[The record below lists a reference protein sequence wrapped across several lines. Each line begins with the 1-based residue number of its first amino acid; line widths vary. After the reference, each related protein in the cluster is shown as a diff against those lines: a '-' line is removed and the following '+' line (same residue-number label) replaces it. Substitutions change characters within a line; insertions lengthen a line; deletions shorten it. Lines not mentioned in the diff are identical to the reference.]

1 MLLTSNLSQVY
12 TNLQYASA
20 LVALLSGMAAAFLF
34 FFLDI
39 RGVLRASSRKGKRK
53 RIKQKQEKYKNKDS
67 SDLGE
72 HAASRPQYIASSG
85 ETKGGGAAGSPSRAT
100 PPPGANATPR
110 QVSPQNR
117 GMAPSEMAVTSVL
130 RQGDAGN
137 MTTVLHESGRQNP
150 TIAPNRRFE
159 IIQNILVVH
168 TDEKI

>member
-1 MLLTSNLSQVY
+1 MSAYEVGRMISLLIT
-12 TNLQYASA
+12 
-20 LVALLSGMAAAFLF
+20 LLSGMAAIFLF

-39 RGVLRASSRKGKRK
+39 RGVLRASSRKGRRK
-53 RIKQKQEKYKNKDS
+53 RIKQKQERYQSRDSS

-72 HAASRPQYIASSG
+72 HAASRPQYITPSG
-85 ETKGGGAAGSPSRAT
+85 ETKGGTSQGSPSRAAS
-100 PPPGANATPR
+100 PPGANATPR

-117 GMAPSEMAVTSVL
+117 GTAPSEMAVTSVL